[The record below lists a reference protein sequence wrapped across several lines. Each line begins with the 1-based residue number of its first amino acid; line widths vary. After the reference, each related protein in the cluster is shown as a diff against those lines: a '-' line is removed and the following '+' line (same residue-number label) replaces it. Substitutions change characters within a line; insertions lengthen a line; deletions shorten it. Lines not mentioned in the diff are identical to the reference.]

1 MPEQALSG
9 LLVLDLSRNISGPY
23 CTKLLCDYG
32 ADVIKLEP
40 PRSGD
45 PSRRAGP
52 FPGDVPDMEKS
63 GLFLHLNTG
72 KKSVTLD
79 VHSEAG
85 SRLAGRLAE
94 KADVLVEN
102 FAPGTMAKLGLDY
115 DTLSAANP
123 SLIMASISYFGQ
135 WGPYRD
141 WCGSDIV
148 AHATGGLMW
157 LTGEPARE
165 PLRLPLSQAEYQAGL
180 NAAVAVMCA
189 LHFRDDSGEGQHID
203 VSVQES
209 VASILE
215 GALSAYAYSGYVMG
229 RIGSRHQQ
237 KCPSRIIKA
246 SDRYVH
252 IQSGANWD
260 HFATLVDA
268 PQLMQPRLASILRY
282 RYADEVEESVEPW
295 VERHTAR
302 EVFEAAQEWRIPAAV
317 VLDTGEL
324 PDDPQYE
331 ARGYFQETDHPA
343 AGKFKYPGPPFRM
356 GRTPPG
362 VRRAPLLG
370 EHNREVYIDMLGLSR
385 SEFDRL
391 EESDVI

>member
-23 CTKLLCDYG
+23 CTKLLSDYG
-32 ADVIKLEP
+32 AEVIKLEP
-40 PRSGD
+40 PHTGD

-52 FPGDVPDMEKS
+52 FLGDVPDIEKS

-79 VHSEAG
+79 LESEAG
-85 SRLAGRLAE
+85 CRLSSKLAE

-102 FAPGTMAKLGLDY
+102 FAPGTMAKLGLGY
-115 DTLSAANP
+115 EALSAANP
-123 SLIMASISYFGQ
+123 SLIMVSISYFGQ

-141 WCGSDIV
+141 WRGSDIV
-148 AHATGGLMW
+148 AQATGGLMW
-157 LTGEPARE
+157 LTGEPGRE
-165 PLRLPLSQAEYQAGL
+165 PLMLPLSQAEYQAGL

-189 LHFRDDSGEGQHID
+189 LHFRDESGGGQHID
-203 VSVQES
+203 VSVQEA

-215 GALSAYAYSGYVMG
+215 GALSACAYSGYVMG
-229 RIGSRHQQ
+229 RVGSRHQQ
-237 KCPSRIIKA
+237 KCPSRIMKA

-252 IQSGANWD
+252 IQSGASWD
-260 HFATLVDA
+260 HFTTLVDA

-282 RYADEVEESVEPW
+282 RYADEVEEAIEPW
-295 VERHTAR
+295 VERRTAQ

-317 VLDTGEL
+317 VLDTSEL
-324 PDDPQYE
+324 LDDPQYE
-331 ARGYFQETDHPA
+331 ARGYFQEIDHPA
-343 AGKFKYPGPPFRM
+343 AGRYKYPGPPFRM
-356 GRTPPG
+356 GRTPPE

-391 EESDVI
+391 EESGVI